1 MNSRR
6 VPASGAGGRG
16 RKADGGRGLEE
27 GRGMEVKKVG
37 SEGEEGGREE
47 RGRGREGEGGGQR
60 ADVRAGG
67 GGKEREGLR
76 LSYLW

>member
-1 MNSRR
+1 
-6 VPASGAGGRG
+6 
-16 RKADGGRGLEE
+16 
-27 GRGMEVKKVG
+27 MEVKKVG